1 ITNTRWGG
9 TLTAGL
15 FLEEFVGDTP
25 WVHLD
30 IAGPSRAN
38 SHDGEMTAGGTGFG
52 VRTLVELARTFA
64 PPAKKAPAKKAP
76 AKKAPAKKVA
86 KKRPPVRR

>member
-1 ITNTRWGG
+1 
-9 TLTAGL
+9 
-15 FLEEFVGDTP
+15 
-25 WVHLD
+25 
-30 IAGPSRAN
+30 
-38 SHDGEMTAGGTGFG
+38 MTAGGTGFG